1 VHRLPEKVA
10 LITGAGSG
18 LGREGALLF
27 AREGAR
33 VVVMDRAPGRADAVA
48 KAIINQGGEALAF
61 EGDVGRELD
70 MKQAVDQTTERFGG
84 LDIFWANA
92 GHWMLGGAAT
102 PIEEITQEQWSDISS
117 TNLTGVL
124 WGCKY
129 AVPAL
134 KRNGGGSI
142 LMTGSGSAFRAM
154 PGTHLYAATKGAIN
168 SLAVALSRELG
179 PSGIRVN
186 CINPMHGMSIN
197 FMLARDAEVIGKSYE
212 VAAEGSWDP
221 KSFAAPL
228 EHPFPPELIDN
239 AWYALF
245 LVSDEGRWISG
256 QSLYTTDGA
265 TMNNS
270 AMNFSD
276 SWESELVQSA
286 PDDQRT

>member
-1 VHRLPEKVA
+1 MQRLTGRVA

-33 VVVMDRAPGRADAVA
+33 VAIMDRVPGRADAVA
-48 KAIINQGGEALAF
+48 DKIIDSGGEALAIT
-61 EGDVGRELD
+61 GDVGIELD
-70 MKQAVDQTTERFGG
+70 MKHAVDATTERFTT

-92 GHWMLGGAAT
+92 GHFSLGMAGTA
-102 PIEEITQEQWSDISS
+102 IEDITQEEWSDILS
-117 TNLTGVL
+117 TNLTGAL

-129 AVPAL
+129 AAPVL

-154 PGTHLYAATKGAIN
+154 PGTHLYAATKGALN
-168 SLAVALSRELG
+168 SLAIALARELG
-179 PSGIRVN
+179 PWSIRVN

-197 FMLARDAEVIGKSYE
+197 FMLSRDAEVIGKSYE
-212 VAAEGSWDP
+212 AAASETWDP
-221 KSFAAPL
+221 VSFAAPL
-228 EHPFPPELIDN
+228 QHPFPPELIDN
-239 AWYALF
+239 ANYALF

-256 QSLYTTDGA
+256 QSIYTTDGA

-270 AMNFSD
+270 AMTFSD
-276 SWESELVQSA
+276 NWQAQLIEKA
-286 PDDQRT
+286 PEA